1 MFENKGNNTNL
12 TTATPNVDDAV
23 GVPEAKWFI
32 AIVNNRSEKASSEK
46 LTKMGVVN
54 YVPVQEELRVWSNGK
69 KVMVEKVMIP
79 SKIFIHC
86 TERERR
92 EIVNLPFIFRFM
104 TNKAGSSSNTVCK
117 PLAVVPDSEI
127 EQLKFMLGVAD
138 AKVAFTDRFVKGDK
152 VKVRRGPFK
161 GLIGVV
167 LEDAESKTS
176 HLYIDIDF
184 LGSAYVEI
192 DPKDVAPCKG

>member
-1 MFENKGNNTNL
+1 MTDNKDIITNS

-23 GVPEAKWFI
+23 GVAEAKWFI

-46 LTKMGVVN
+46 LAKMGVEN
-54 YVPVQEELRVWSNGK
+54 YVPVQEELRVWNNGK

-79 SKIFIHC
+79 SKIFIRC
-86 TERERR
+86 TEHRRR

-104 TNKAGSSSNTVCK
+104 TDKAKVSVNSVNS
-117 PLAVVPDSEI
+117 PLAVVPGHEI
-127 EQLKFMLGVAD
+127 EQLKFMLGVAE
-138 AKVAFTDRFVKGDK
+138 AKVAFTDRFAKGDK
-152 VKVRRGPFK
+152 IMVRRGPFK

-176 HLYIDIDF
+176 HLYIDVDF

-192 DPKDVAPCKG
+192 DPKDVAPYKG

>member
-1 MFENKGNNTNL
+1 MGEYKHITTTNAP
-12 TTATPNVDDAV
+12 ATPNVDDAV
-23 GVPEAKWFI
+23 GVAEAKWFV
-32 AIVNNRSEKASSEK
+32 AVVNNRSEKSCAEK
-46 LTKMGVVN
+46 LTKMGIEN
-54 YVPVQEELRVWSNGK
+54 YVPVQEELRIWNNGK
-69 KVMVEKVMIP
+69 RVMAEKVMIP

-86 TERERR
+86 TESKRR

-104 TNKAGSSSNTVCK
+104 TNKAGTSVNTVSK
-117 PLAVVPDSEI
+117 PLAVVPNHEI
-127 EQLKFMLGVAD
+127 EQLKFMLGVTD

-152 VKVRRGPFK
+152 VKVRRGPFR
-161 GLIGVV
+161 GLVGVV

-192 DPKDVAPCKG
+192 DPKDVAPYKG